1 MTRRKGRITLNWK
14 KVEVLTPIN
23 SPYCKLLSHLSVNWF
38 GELVLMIIN
47 VSGDMASS
55 RSQNR

>member
-1 MTRRKGRITLNWK
+1 MTWRKRRIILNWK
-14 KVEVLTPIN
+14 KVELTPIN
-23 SPYCKLLSHLSVNWF
+23 SPYCKFLSHLSVNWF